1 MQFEHASENDSGGG
15 GDFERQLVALNNIAR
30 IATQDL
36 ALRPMLQ
43 RIVDALHDHF
53 GWEFIACASIRRNE
67 ARFICEALYSAWPT
81 NVRVDYSR
89 ELGSGIVGT
98 VARDGETIEIEDTH
112 DSANFVDT
120 LSGMRSELCVPI
132 KHQDEVLAV
141 LNLESRRAGA
151 FRGQRALLETVAEQ
165 IASAIVSAR
174 LRSEIHRRAELFA
187 MMSELS
193 RTALEVSSFEQTL
206 ERITGFVCERF
217 ALELCSIFL
226 ANADG
231 QLVLRTGAGQ
241 PIGVNLRSGQWPSER
256 GITLRA
262 FRTGE
267 TQFVPDVALDPDY
280 LLSVPGV
287 KSELALPIRL
297 QGRLL
302 GVINMESASPDSF
315 VVENRQMLES
325 LASQVAGAIHLAGS
339 ARQLG
344 EVNRLLEER
353 SLELQSTNAQLRH
366 ANAALEGLAHRDGL
380 TGVANRRRFDNLL
393 QQSWQQSMR
402 ERQPLALLMIDID
415 RFKAYNDSCG
425 HVAGD
430 DCLQHVASALAG
442 TLGANGAEVARYGGE
457 EFAVLLTDCNAQKAA
472 KQAER
477 LRTAVMD
484 LRIPHRDA
492 SPPLVTISVGAAAMH
507 ASEPDITPDVLVRQ
521 ADAALYQAKREGR
534 NRVVVAENIDPQ
546 KCGLSGVA

>member
-1 MQFEHASENDSGGG
+1 VQSKHASSNGSGDGGG
-15 GDFERQLVALNNIAR
+15 IAPQLVALNGIAR

-67 ARFICEALYSAWPT
+67 GRFVCEALYSAWPT
-81 NVRVDYSR
+81 EVRVDYGR

-98 VARDGETIEIEDTH
+98 VARDGQTIEVEDACEL
-112 DSANFVDT
+112 ANFVDT
-120 LSGMRSELCVPI
+120 LSGTRSELCVPV
-132 KHQDEVLAV
+132 KHQGEVLAV
-141 LNLESRRAGA
+141 LNLESRRANA
-151 FRGQRALLETVAEQ
+151 FLGQRVLLETVAEQ

-174 LRSEIHRRAELFA
+174 LRNEIHRRAELFE

-206 ERITGFVCERF
+206 ERITAFVRERF
-217 ALELCSIFL
+217 SLELCSIFL

-231 QLVLRTGAGQ
+231 RLTLRTGAGQ
-241 PIGVNLRSGQWPSER
+241 PRGTNLRQGKWPGER

-262 FRTGE
+262 FRTGQ

-280 LLSVPGV
+280 LPAIPGV
-287 KSELALPIRL
+287 KSELAIPIRL

-315 VVENRQMLES
+315 VAENRQMLES

-339 ARQLG
+339 ARQLAD
-344 EVNRLLEER
+344 VNRLLEER

-366 ANAALEGLAHRDGL
+366 ANAALEALAHRDGL

-393 QQSWQQSMR
+393 QQSWQQSTR
-402 ERQPLALLMIDID
+402 ERQPLALLLIDID

-442 TLGANGAEVARYGGE
+442 ALGANGAEVARYGGE
-457 EFAVLLTDCNAQKAA
+457 EFAVLLTGCSALKAA

-477 LRTAVMD
+477 LRAAVMD
-484 LRIPHRDA
+484 LRIPHCEA
-492 SPPLVTISVGAAAMH
+492 SPPLVTISIGVAAMH
-507 ASEPDITPDVLVRQ
+507 ASECDITPDVLIRM
-521 ADAALYQAKREGR
+521 ADEALYQAKREGR
-534 NRVVVAENIDPQ
+534 NRVVVAADIDPQ
-546 KCGLSGVA
+546 KWGLSGVA